1 MRNIFLT
8 AGSWIAFHFVS
19 GRFLGKSRLALGIC
33 TDFLLSIRKGRLQTA
48 RYMILYGCCFIL
60 MSTYLNSAFAA
71 EVPAGEG
78 GLLAQLGIDP
88 KTIIIQVIGFLVVLL
103 VLWKFAFGKVGGL
116 LEERRT
122 EITTQSEQLRADREE
137 LDRLTAETRQRLA
150 DIETE
155 AQAKIQ
161 AAIEQGNAERQQI
174 LVQARQEADNE
185 VARAR
190 SEIQREK
197 DEAISELRGVVA
209 ELAIDAASKIIS
221 EELNAERHQHIIDA
235 SISRLPTE

>member
-1 MRNIFLT
+1 MRNIKHT
-8 AGSWIAFHFVS
+8 
-19 GRFLGKSRLALGIC
+19 
-33 TDFLLSIRKGRLQTA
+33 LSLRKERSQ
-48 RYMILYGCCFIL
+48 RVHYRSLYGCCIIL
-60 MSTYLNSAFAA
+60 MSMCLSNAFAA

-78 GLLAQLGIDP
+78 GLLALLGIDP
-88 KTIIIQVIGFLVVLL
+88 QTIIIQVIGFLIVLA
-103 VLWKFAFGKVGGL
+103 VLWKFVFGKVGGL

-122 EITTQSEQLRADREE
+122 EITTQSEQLRTDREE

-161 AAIEQGNAERQQI
+161 AAIEQGNVERQQI
-174 LVQARQEADNE
+174 LAEARQEADDE
-185 VARAR
+185 VTRARA
-190 SEIQREK
+190 EIQREK

>member
-1 MRNIFLT
+1 MQNTKYRAKNYGLY
-8 AGSWIAFHFVS
+8 IAI
-19 GRFLGKSRLALGIC
+19 LMGIC
-33 TDFLLSIRKGRLQTA
+33 V
-48 RYMILYGCCFIL
+48 
-60 MSTYLNSAFAA
+60 NNVFAA
-71 EVPAGEG
+71 EAPAGDS
-78 GLLAQLGIDP
+78 GLLSLLGIDP
-88 KTIIIQVIGFLVVLL
+88 KTITIQVIGFLIVLA
-103 VLWKFAFGKVGGL
+103 VLWKFVFGKVGGL

-122 EITTQSEQLRADREE
+122 AISTQLEQLRTDREA
-137 LDRLTAETRQRLA
+137 LDQLTAETRQRLA

-174 LVQARQEADNE
+174 LVQARQEADDE
-185 VARAR
+185 VTRARA
-190 SEIQREK
+190 EIQREK

>member
-1 MRNIFLT
+1 MRNI
-8 AGSWIAFHFVS
+8 
-19 GRFLGKSRLALGIC
+19 KYRLS
-33 TDFLLSIRKGRLQTA
+33 LSKGRLQTA
-48 RYMILYGCCFIL
+48 RDMTLYGCCFVL
-60 MSTYLNSAFAA
+60 MGACLSSAFAA

-78 GLLAQLGIDP
+78 GLLALLGIDP
-88 KTIIIQVIGFLVVLL
+88 KTIIIQAIGFVVVLL
-103 VLWKFAFGKVGGL
+103 VLWKFVFGKVGGL

-122 EITTQSEQLRADREE
+122 EIATQSEQLRADREE

-174 LVQARQEADNE
+174 LTQARQEADDE

-190 SEIQREK
+190 AEIQREK
-197 DEAISELRGVVA
+197 DEAILELRGVVA

>member
-1 MRNIFLT
+1 MRNIK
-8 AGSWIAFHFVS
+8 H
-19 GRFLGKSRLALGIC
+19 RLSL
-33 TDFLLSIRKGRLQTA
+33 RKGHLQTTH
-48 RYMILYGCCFIL
+48 YKILYGCCFVL
-60 MSTYLNSAFAA
+60 MSMCLNNAFAA
-71 EVPAGEG
+71 EVPADG
-78 GLLAQLGIDP
+78 GLLALLGIDP
-88 KTIIIQVIGFLVVLL
+88 QTIIIQVIGFLVVLA
-103 VLWKFAFGKVGGL
+103 VLWKFVFGKVGGL
-116 LEERRT
+116 LEERQT
-122 EITTQSEQLRADREE
+122 EITTQSEQLRTDREE

-174 LVQARQEADNE
+174 LAQARQDADDE

-190 SEIQREK
+190 AEIQREK

-221 EELNAERHQHIIDA
+221 EELTAERHQHIIDT
-235 SISRLPTE
+235 SISRLPTDHR